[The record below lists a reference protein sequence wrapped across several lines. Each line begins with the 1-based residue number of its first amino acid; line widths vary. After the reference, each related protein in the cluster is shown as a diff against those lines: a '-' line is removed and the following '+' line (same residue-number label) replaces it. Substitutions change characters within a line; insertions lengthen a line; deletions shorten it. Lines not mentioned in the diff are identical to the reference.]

1 MLLGGGHLD
10 QPMEQRF
17 QRHSVPYLVLV
28 ILEKGYG
35 YRCKYFHYWCN
46 DLVPTGGK
54 SMIDKNELI
63 GRHPT
68 LSEQDY
74 HADQAL
80 GNSSLR
86 LLLKSPAHFMYGEP
100 VKSQS
105 TEDGSIIHKAILEP
119 DKFDECFVVA
129 SVPDD
134 KITRGT
140 KAWQALV
147 EYGNGRQAIKQ
158 GQRDVAFR
166 MRDAAHSEP
175 SIRGILRKFNP
186 EVSYFAD
193 TGMGF
198 RVKSRFDIDDSP
210 VPEYDFDLK
219 SVASLAKW
227 EAHAEDYGYN
237 TAVYHYPFVK
247 SLVTGQPMKKMAFIA
262 IEKEAPYVCQIFQP
276 DDAVLSKG
284 EADARRAYEIYA
296 ECLSKN
302 EWPKPRAKV
311 TPYGLPKW
319 VKWDEG

>member
-1 MLLGGGHLD
+1 MTDLL
-10 QPMEQRF
+10 
-17 QRHSVPYLVLV
+17 
-28 ILEKGYG
+28 
-35 YRCKYFHYWCN
+35 
-46 DLVPTGGK
+46 
-54 SMIDKNELI
+54 
-63 GRHPT
+63 GRHPN
-68 LSEQDY
+68 LPEQDY

-86 LLLKSPAHFMYGEP
+86 KLLKSPAHFMYGEP

-119 DKFDECFVVA
+119 DKFDETFVIA
-129 SVPDD
+129 TSDD
-134 KITRGT
+134 IRRGT
-140 KAWQALV
+140 KAWDALI
-147 EYGNGRQAIKQ
+147 EYGNGRIPIKPSQA
-158 GQRDVAFR
+158 DVARR
-166 MRDAAHSEP
+166 MRDAAHSDP

-193 TGMGF
+193 TGLGF
-198 RVKSRFDIDDSP
+198 RVKARFDIDDSP

-219 SVASLAKW
+219 SVASLTKW

-237 TAVYHYPFVK
+237 MAVYHYPFVK

-276 DDAVLSKG
+276 DDRVLEKG

-296 ECLSKN
+296 ECLRKN

-319 VKWDEG
+319 VKWDE